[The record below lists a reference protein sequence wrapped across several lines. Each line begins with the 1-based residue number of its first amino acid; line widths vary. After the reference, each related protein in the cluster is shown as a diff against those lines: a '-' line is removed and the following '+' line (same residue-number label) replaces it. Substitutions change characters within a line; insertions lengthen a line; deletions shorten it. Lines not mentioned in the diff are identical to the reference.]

1 MSIKELIENSN
12 LNIDRE
18 KILFD
23 EPMKKYTTFKVG
35 GPAECLVKIESEE
48 ELKEILN
55 FAKENNI
62 KVHVVGNGSNL
73 LVLDGGIKG
82 ITLLIRIEDV
92 KISEEKPIEKTKKL
106 GDDIQKTEEKGNPEK
121 SNKYIVEV
129 KSGTKIAKLGQIL
142 LSHEITGFEEISGIP
157 GTIGGAVIMNA
168 GAHGKEIK
176 DIVKTVKCMDYSGKI
191 EEFTNKDMKFE
202 YRNSILKNS
211 KYIVISV
218 ILELYKENKEEIL
231 EKMNQYRNYRKEHQ
245 PIEYPSAGSTFKRGN
260 DFITAKLID
269 EAGLKGY
276 NIGDAE
282 ISTKHAGFVINK
294 GNATAED
301 ILKLIEHV
309 KKVTYEKFGKELSLE
324 IQIMGEKR

>member
-92 KISEEKPIEKTKKL
+92 KISEEKPIEKTKK
-106 GDDIQKTEEKGNPEK
+106 
-121 SNKYIVEV
+121 
-129 KSGTKIAKLGQIL
+129 
-142 LSHEITGFEEISGIP
+142 
-157 GTIGGAVIMNA
+157 
-168 GAHGKEIK
+168 
-176 DIVKTVKCMDYSGKI
+176 
-191 EEFTNKDMKFE
+191 
-202 YRNSILKNS
+202 
-211 KYIVISV
+211 
-218 ILELYKENKEEIL
+218 
-231 EKMNQYRNYRKEHQ
+231 
-245 PIEYPSAGSTFKRGN
+245 
-260 DFITAKLID
+260 
-269 EAGLKGY
+269 
-276 NIGDAE
+276 
-282 ISTKHAGFVINK
+282 
-294 GNATAED
+294 
-301 ILKLIEHV
+301 
-309 KKVTYEKFGKELSLE
+309 
-324 IQIMGEKR
+324 